1 MLVVYVSKY
10 VCLLLVQAIL
20 VASRDERVKRSRL
33 SGEGTSRSTESE
45 NKTASATPTE
55 RRGESSAEK
64 PSSKA
69 TEKSPPETGK
79 TTQRGAAVLRADPEM
94 GNTKNVVGTS
104 VSDNMQSTTS
114 YCLSNMPSNTG
125 DVGVQFAGTYVG
137 MVSPPSSVQLVE
149 MTSTPV
155 LTPNKTY
162 QQLDRPPNCQQY
174 SSDRHVTPAWAGNP
188 YGIAQFHEMQS
199 NSGLPVDFHKSSSD
213 RQLEK
218 AQSNIVT
225 ALIPHATSLA
235 PPVPLRFTAHIV
247 PQNPLPQ
254 QGFYGQLQPHPTYL
268 SERYPYPGTNLFS
281 YQTKAF
287 GTNTSFAT
295 PHIPSDLYNA
305 TRQLQVYEVQ
315 AARPVYARQTDFN
328 LQVCP
333 PQFISPAENRDQ
345 LYRPYLSPPGHQSF
359 QHAQHP
365 SMCTSYMAPQVQ
377 VALAVPGANHPPSD
391 KPLRPPM
398 TEGHSVVSEQKLLKS
413 SPSDN
418 LPNLTDISYSV
429 VKRSGTQRRK
439 QVETKHSSTQVKCH
453 EVAEG
458 SLSASHHGEKRSPD
472 HLKLTCT
479 KLFGT
484 EAKREKGEGAL
495 SSAEV
500 AGQGS
505 AGAHKVAPPAHCQS
519 YPSGGKLGDGLDD
532 LCYADLRNYSAMAR
546 RPSPGMYLHDLLAL
560 YCRQYICI

>member
-1 MLVVYVSKY
+1 MSKH
-10 VCLLLVQAIL
+10 VFLLLVLLQAIL

-45 NKTASATPTE
+45 TKTTSALSE
-55 RRGESSAEK
+55 RRGASSVEN
-64 PSSKA
+64 PSSKT
-69 TEKSPPETGK
+69 TEKSPSESGK
-79 TTQRGAAVLRADPEM
+79 TTQRGAAAIVLHADSET
-94 GNTKNVVGTS
+94 GNTKNIVGPS
-104 VSDNMQSTTS
+104 VSERTQSSTS
-114 YCLSNMPSNTG
+114 FCLSTMPSNPG
-125 DVGVQFAGTYVG
+125 DVGVQFVG

-174 SSDRHVTPAWAGNP
+174 SSDRHVAPAWAGNP
-188 YGIAQFHEMQS
+188 YGVAQFHEMQS

-213 RQLEK
+213 RPLEK

-235 PPVPLRFTAHIV
+235 PAVPLRFTAHIV

-254 QGFYGQLQPHPTYL
+254 QGFYGQLQPHPSYF
-268 SERYPYPGTNLFS
+268 SERYPYAGTNLFS

-305 TRQLQVYEVQ
+305 SRQLQVYEVQ
-315 AARPVYARQTDFN
+315 ATRPVYARQTDFN
-328 LQVCP
+328 LQLCP
-333 PQFISPAENRDQ
+333 PQFIAPMAGPAENRDQ

-377 VALAVPGANHPPSD
+377 VALAVPSVSHAPSD
-391 KPLRPPM
+391 KQQGPPM
-398 TEGHSVVSEQKLLKS
+398 SEGHSVMSEQKLLKS
-413 SPSDN
+413 SPSESQ
-418 LPNLTDISYSV
+418 PNLTDISYSV
-429 VKRSGTQRRK
+429 VKRSGVQRRK

-453 EVAEG
+453 EVALG
-458 SLSASHHGEKRSPD
+458 PSSVSHHGGKRSPD
-472 HLKLTCT
+472 HLKPTGT
-479 KLFGT
+479 KLPGT
-484 EAKREKGEGAL
+484 EAKREKCEGVP

-500 AGQGS
+500 ASQGS
-505 AGAHKVAPPAHCQS
+505 ASAHKVAPPAHCQS
-519 YPSGGKLGDGLDD
+519 YAAGSKLGDGMDD
-532 LCYADLRNYSAMAR
+532 LCYADLRNYSAVAR
-546 RPSPGMYLHDLLAL
+546 KPSPGMFLHHLV
-560 YCRQYICI
+560 